1 MKKQD
6 KIVFYHDVD
15 IKDVEPV
22 NYIDINFQAFDVDKA
37 IPDPFIIKKG
47 KEEISDIWVK
57 DNKLTKAYKREYREI
72 HNEKTTANVYVPKF
86 PLAFDIETTTI
97 IDYEKDKRG
106 RIKYDDTGA
115 PMIARAEGYAYHWQ
129 ILVNETVVH
138 CKSWTECMTV
148 FRLVCNKL
156 RLSAFVEGIPNHVF
170 KARCLIANMGFE
182 FQFMNQHFLSM
193 GDKWTKIFAISNR
206 SPLIAETDSGFVF
219 QDALKISN
227 SSLEKLSKLYSLPS
241 KKSHDLDYSLVR
253 NTKTTMTDEEI
264 NYCSLDVRI
273 LGDFH
278 RWIMQNYH
286 ANGLDYPLTSTGLL
300 RDTLGKYFE
309 ITEFKTKEYTKNGK
323 KKTYKELSRFA
334 KTIPDLFP
342 DTYDEYADTMLFG
355 FRGGYTHAN
364 VRNANRILENVNG
377 GDFTSSYPY
386 VMMFQKFPVSKFESC
401 RKDISVIE
409 HLIKKGRAVM
419 MKLRFHGLE
428 NLTSHSLESVNKTW
442 EYKECGKSI
451 KEFVNKTNS
460 IVDNGRVLCAD
471 VLTVSLT
478 DIDYESYKMFYKWDS
493 VEVLEAK
500 SAQYGLLPDYVRLSV
515 STYYHFK
522 KILKRPD
529 DEEQT
534 TEYKLSKAMVNAN
547 YGLMCEKLHINE
559 IVFDPERFM
568 WYESMPQD
576 KYELQQ
582 AYIDE
587 IYGKNKDDK
596 KYNKRPKTI
605 LSPYW
610 GIWTT
615 AHARNNLFQILMKI
629 SDKDSI
635 YCDTDSIYFLNPE
648 KNWAICEEY
657 NKKVM
662 NDNLKLIK
670 EWNEKWGFD
679 IDEYNKMNP
688 DEQKKYVEETHG
700 LIPDYFADLGTF
712 DKLNKIGNYTRFKT
726 LGAKRYVKEWYDKK
740 GELKVEQTIAG
751 LPKTALCE
759 YCKKNDKDP
768 FAVFKNGM
776 SIKNVKKAH
785 AYNDRPHTRE
795 ITDYQ
800 GNTETMTEY
809 ASVGIFD
816 VSFSMKM
823 DSAYTRLILSY
834 VESIKRKDLREYI
847 RQGDKK

>member
-1 MKKQD
+1 MAKKD
-6 KIVFYHDVD
+6 SIVFYHDVD
-15 IKDVEPV
+15 IKSVEPV
-22 NYIDINFQAFDVDKA
+22 NYIDINFCAFDVDKA
-37 IPDPFIIKKG
+37 IPEPFIYKKG

-57 DNKLTKAYKREYREI
+57 DNKLTKAYKMEYRQI
-72 HNEKTTANVYVPKF
+72 HNEKTTASVYVPKF
-86 PLAFDIETTTI
+86 PIAFDIETTTV
-97 IDYEKDKRG
+97 IDYEKDKKG

-115 PMIARAEGYAYHWQ
+115 PIIERAEGYAYHWQ

-138 CKSWTECMTV
+138 CKSWKECMTV

-156 RLSAFVEGIPNHVF
+156 RLSAYVEGIPNHIF

-182 FQFMNQHFLSM
+182 FQFMNQHFLAI
-193 GDKWTKIFAISNR
+193 GDKWTKIFSVNSR
-206 SPLIAETDSGFVF
+206 CPLVAETDSGFVF

-227 SSLEKLSKLYSLPS
+227 SSLEKLSELYSLPS
-241 KKSHDLDYSLVR
+241 KKTHDLDYSLAR
-253 NTKTTMTDEEI
+253 NTKTQLTDEEI
-264 NYCSLDVRI
+264 RYCSLDVRI

-300 RDTLGKYFE
+300 RDTLIKYFE
-309 ITEFKTKEYTKNGK
+309 QTEFKTSQYTTKDGK
-323 KKTYKELSRFA
+323 KKTSKELSKFA

-342 DTYDEYADTMLFG
+342 DTYDEYADIMKFG

-364 VRNANRILENVNG
+364 SRNADKILENVNG

-386 VMMFQKFPVSKFESC
+386 VMMFQKYPVTKFYNC
-401 RKDISVIE
+401 RKDIDVIE
-409 HLIKKGRAVM
+409 YLIKKGKAVM
-419 MKLRFHGLE
+419 MKLRFNCLN
-428 NLTSHSLESVNKTW
+428 NLTPHSLESVNKTW
-442 EYKECGKSI
+442 EYEECGRNI
-451 KEFVNKTNS
+451 KEFINKTGA
-460 IVDNGRVLCAD
+460 IIDNGRVLYAD
-471 VLTVSLT
+471 TLTVTLT
-478 DIDYESYKMFYKWDS
+478 DLDYESYKMFYEWKS

-515 STYYHFK
+515 STYYHTKNLLK
-522 KILKRPD
+522 KAGL
-529 DEEQT
+529 DET
-534 TEYKLSKAMVNAN
+534 TEYGLAKAMVNGN
-547 YGLMCEKLHINE
+547 YGLMCEKLHIDE
-559 IVFDPERFM
+559 VIFDPERFA
-568 WYESMPQD
+568 WYTSMPED

-582 AYIDE
+582 AYIEE
-587 IYGKNKDDK
+587 IYGKNSDK
-596 KYNKRPKTI
+596 KYDKKPKTI

-629 SDKDSI
+629 PDTDSL

-648 KNWAICEEY
+648 KNWALCEEY

-662 NDNLKLIK
+662 HDNMILIN
-670 EWNEKWGFD
+670 EWNKEKGFD
-679 IDEYNKMNP
+679 IDEYNMMNP
-688 DEQKKYVEETHG
+688 ADRENYVKETHG
-700 LIPDYFADLGTF
+700 LVPNYFVDLGTF
-712 DKLNKIGNYTRFKT
+712 DKLNKNGNYTRFKT

-759 YCKKNDKDP
+759 YCEKNDKDP

-785 AYNDRPHTRE
+785 AYNDKPHTRV

-800 GNTETMTEY
+800 GNTEEMTEY
-809 ASVGIFD
+809 ASVGIYD

-823 DSAYTRLILSY
+823 DSAYTRLIMSY
-834 VESIKRKDLREYI
+834 AESIKRKDLREYI